1 MTLHSAGAHAP
12 QISVVVPTF
21 RRPDLLTR
29 CLDALKRQTL
39 PIGDFEVVVV
49 DDGSEDDTTRVLAD
63 AARTLPNLVALR
75 QARNR
80 GPAAA
85 RNRGVAAAAAPL
97 VLFFDDDVVAEPT
110 SVATHVDLHRG
121 MSDGT
126 TGILG
131 RVDWHPDLPVTPFMH
146 WLDASGLQFGFDTW
160 IRPGAVDP
168 PYAAFYTANL
178 SVPKALLERVGG
190 FDERFPHAAYED
202 MELAW
207 RLTDA
212 GFRLRYH
219 PEARVF
225 HARAIDLET
234 FRSRMRKVGE
244 SAELLRAL
252 QPSFPIDD
260 EQIRGQLTRRREQW
274 GLRALAG
281 PARLLRRDALLAR
294 HYRAQVAAAYEA
306 GRRRALEHHASEP
319 A

>member
-1 MTLHSAGAHAP
+1 MAQAP

-29 CLDALKRQTL
+29 CLESLVRQTVPPDQL
-39 PIGDFEVVVV
+39 EVIVV
-49 DDGSEDDTTRVLAD
+49 DDGSGDDTPRVVAD
-63 AARTLPNLVALR
+63 AARTMPNLVALR
-75 QARNR
+75 QERNR

-85 RNRGVAAAAAPL
+85 RNRGVAAATAPL

-110 SVATHVDLHRG
+110 SVATHLSLHQG
-121 MSDGT
+121 MGDDS
-126 TGILG
+126 TGVLG
-131 RVDWHPDLPVTPFMH
+131 RVDWYPDLHVTPFMH

-160 IRPGAVDP
+160 IQPGPVEP

-178 SVPKALLERVGG
+178 SLPKALLERVGG

-207 RLTDA
+207 RLTGA
-212 GFRLRYH
+212 GFRMRYH

-244 SAELLRAL
+244 SAELLRAV
-252 QPSFPIDD
+252 QPDFPIDD
-260 EQIRGQLTRRREQW
+260 AQIRVQRTRRREQW
-274 GLRALAG
+274 WLRALAG
-281 PARLLRRDALLAR
+281 PARLLRRDDLLAR
-294 HYRAQVAAAYEA
+294 HYRAEVAAAYDA
-306 GRRRALEHHASEP
+306 GRQQALARL
-319 A
+319 ATDAA

>member
-1 MTLHSAGAHAP
+1 MAQDPH
-12 QISVVVPTF
+12 ISVVVPTF

-29 CLDALKRQTL
+29 CLEALARQTA
-39 PIGDFEVVVV
+39 PHDDFEVVVV
-49 DDGSEDDTTRVLAD
+49 DDGSADDTTRVLAH
-63 AARTLPNLVALR
+63 AARTMPNLVALC
-75 QARNR
+75 QASNR

-85 RNRGVAAAAAPL
+85 RNRGVDAASAPL
-97 VLFFDDDVVAEPT
+97 VLFLDDDVVAEPT
-110 SVATHVDLHRG
+110 TVATHLELHRG
-121 MSDGT
+121 LPDGT

-131 RVDWHPDLPVTPFMH
+131 RVDWHPDLGVTPFMH

-160 IRPGAVDP
+160 IRPGPIDP

-178 SVPKALLERVGG
+178 SLPKALLERVGG

-212 GFRLRYH
+212 GFHLRYH

-234 FRSRMRKVGE
+234 FRSRMQKVGE

-252 QPSFPIDD
+252 QPGFPIDD
-260 EQIRGQLTRRREQW
+260 AQIRGQRTRRREQW
-274 GLRALAG
+274 WLRALAG
-281 PARLLRRDALLAR
+281 PARLLRRDDLLAR
-294 HYRAQVAAAYEA
+294 HYRAEVAAVYEA
-306 GRRRALEHHASEP
+306 GRRQALERLARDP
-319 A
+319 G

>member
-1 MTLHSAGAHAP
+1 MAQMPL
-12 QISVVVPTF
+12 ISVVVPTF

-29 CLDALKRQTL
+29 CLSALAGQTVPPDQL
-39 PIGDFEVVVV
+39 EVIVV
-49 DDGSEDDTTRVLAD
+49 DDGSADDTTQVLAE
-63 AARTLPNLVALR
+63 ASRTMPNLVALR
-75 QARNR
+75 QPTNR

-85 RNRGVAAAAAPL
+85 RNRGVSAATAAL

-110 SVATHVDLHRG
+110 SVATHLELHAAAPDP
-121 MSDGT
+121 S

-131 RVDWHPDLPVTPFMH
+131 RVDWHPDLRVTPFMH

-160 IRPGAVDP
+160 IRPGPVEP

-178 SVPKALLERVGG
+178 SLPKALLDRVGG

-212 GFRLRYH
+212 GFRMRYH

-234 FRSRMRKVGE
+234 FRARMRKVGE

-252 QPSFPIDD
+252 QPDFPVDD
-260 EQIRGQLTRRREQW
+260 AEIRGQRTRRREQW
-274 GLRALAG
+274 WLRAVA
-281 PARLLRRDALLAR
+281 PAARALRRDDLLAR
-294 HYRAQVAAAYEA
+294 HYRAEVAAAYEA
-306 GRRRALEHHASEP
+306 GRQQARAQLAADS